1 MHVLVFREGAGLD
14 ANKLTF
20 LYRHLGDREA
30 DLLVCDAMEDLA
42 LALARVGRAQGR
54 GDLDGVSGQAVVIE
68 QLGARI
74 GLDDAGV
81 MQSSA
86 LGGSVFGVGKYLS
99 PRLYVGYGVSLL
111 GTGQVLTLKYL
122 LRKGFDI
129 TIESSTVENKGSV
142 NWRTER

>member
-30 DLLVCDAMEDLA
+30 DLLVCAAMEDPA

-74 GLDDAGV
+74 GLDKLRRVARDVAACAARGPGPALDATL
-81 MQSSA
+81 A
-86 LGGSVFGVGKYLS
+86 RLTRVGE
-99 PRLYVGYGVSLL
+99 VSLSAIWDPL
-111 GTGQVLTLKYL
+111 DA
-122 LRKGFDI
+122 RM
-129 TIESSTVENKGSV
+129 
-142 NWRTER
+142 